1 LSIEILG
8 QPKGEIEVK
17 RFYLSGLQMNVIC
30 PECGFEYLWGDYL
43 SYPDVNTSIDLGLAC
58 SECDHNWTEQ
68 IILKLNV
75 ELA

>member
-1 LSIEILG
+1 
-8 QPKGEIEVK
+8 
-17 RFYLSGLQMNVIC
+17 MNVIC